1 MENLLYLQKAKTMNV
16 LNRTKSL
23 LKDTFSMTGHL
34 DTDTA
39 EAQIR
44 SNVSFRGPN
53 AWILAFSVVIASVG
67 LNVNSIPVI
76 IGAMLVSP
84 LMGPIFGIG
93 FSLGTNDM
101 KFMVTSLKNLAVMM
115 GIALLAAT
123 LYFLITPLNLSN
135 PTELLARTNPTIYDV
150 LIALFGGAAGMFEQ
164 CRKEKG
170 TVIAGVAIA
179 TALMPPLCTAGFG
192 LANGNFNHFFGALY
206 LFAINCVFIATA
218 TYVMTKAFGF
228 HQAEYQDVKV
238 RKRTKFIMMG
248 TTLIFI
254 IPSILSAIVLI
265 RNNDFDTRAAA
276 FVQNN
281 KSLES
286 AIIYDY
292 TVTHE
297 KGRYLLEVYLSGDKL
312 DDEQKAALLESAN
325 GFGIREDQ
333 ISIKENKSSKNLLV
347 ADIVNDIYANTE
359 RQLAEKEKEVE
370 SLKAEL
376 REYQNDSIPYIQIA
390 KEAKSFYPSV
400 NTIGIS
406 RGSSVSTDSLDVR
419 KTTFVNA
426 TTSSKM
432 KEEEETKL
440 LEWLKIRLNTDDVA
454 LTITT
459 EKTEATRKPARKA
472 ENTEHKSI

>member
-1 MENLLYLQKAKTMNV
+1 MFRKGRGTRTLPLFFLPVFHECLHGLVGSQTQV
-16 LNRTKSL
+16 LVEFGKGVVAVLTAL
-23 LKDTFSMTGHL
+23 PEETFVIPEEGSQFHLGLMLEDGVALHAQFLGTDGHGHL
-34 DTDTA
+34 D
-39 EAQIR
+39 
-44 SNVSFRGPN
+44 V
-53 AWILAFSVVIASVG
+53 
-67 LNVNSIPVI
+67 
-76 IGAMLVSP
+76 
-84 LMGPIFGIG
+84 
-93 FSLGTNDM
+93 
-101 KFMVTSLKNLAVMM
+101 
-115 GIALLAAT
+115 
-123 LYFLITPLNLSN
+123 
-135 PTELLARTNPTIYDV
+135 
-150 LIALFGGAAGMFEQ
+150 
-164 CRKEKG
+164 
-170 TVIAGVAIA
+170 
-179 TALMPPLCTAGFG
+179 
-192 LANGNFNHFFGALY
+192 LY

>member
-1 MENLLYLQKAKTMNV
+1 
-16 LNRTKSL
+16 
-23 LKDTFSMTGHL
+23 
-34 DTDTA
+34 
-39 EAQIR
+39 
-44 SNVSFRGPN
+44 
-53 AWILAFSVVIASVG
+53 
-67 LNVNSIPVI
+67 
-76 IGAMLVSP
+76 
-84 LMGPIFGIG
+84 
-93 FSLGTNDM
+93 
-101 KFMVTSLKNLAVMM
+101 
-115 GIALLAAT
+115 
-123 LYFLITPLNLSN
+123 
-135 PTELLARTNPTIYDV
+135 
-150 LIALFGGAAGMFEQ
+150 
-164 CRKEKG
+164 
-170 TVIAGVAIA
+170 
-179 TALMPPLCTAGFG
+179 
-192 LANGNFNHFFGALY
+192 
-206 LFAINCVFIATA
+206 
-218 TYVMTKAFGF
+218 
-228 HQAEYQDVKV
+228 
-238 RKRTKFIMMG
+238 MMG

-347 ADIVNDIYANTE
+347 ADIVKDIYANTE

-406 RGSSVSTDSLDVR
+406 RGSSVSTDSLALR